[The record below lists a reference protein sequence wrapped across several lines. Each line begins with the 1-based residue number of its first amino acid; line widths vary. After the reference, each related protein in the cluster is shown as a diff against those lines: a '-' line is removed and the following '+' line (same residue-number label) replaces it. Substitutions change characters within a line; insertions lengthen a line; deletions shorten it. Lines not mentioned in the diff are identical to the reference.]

1 MKGRILSSVAMSAI
15 GVSMLVAAMLA
26 GSASGGTQAASKK
39 SAGGSITITNRS
51 DFDYVDP
58 GLSYFSHTWNMMSA
72 SQLTLLYYPHVEG
85 AAGGRLAPMAAQG
98 MPKVS
103 NGGKTYTFTIKKGF
117 KFSDGTAVTSANF
130 KRAFDRGV
138 NKAMQ
143 SPASSFLDDVAS
155 WKAPNASTFVVAQKK
170 VAPDFMARMSMMF
183 FAAVPANLPFTAEGV
198 KAPTVSAGPYY
209 LKEWNE
215 KTSALM
221 VRNPYWKN
229 NVEPFKSLGFKNNLD
244 QVRWIVGA
252 DPATQRLQ
260 CEKGEADICGF
271 PPAQAKELSDKYGLN
286 KSQFFVKP
294 QSTLWYIAMNTT
306 RPIFTGNT
314 ALRQAV
320 SNALDRKFMT
330 AQHGYLAGKRTDQFL
345 PYSMPGFKD
354 ANIYSLQGPN
364 YPKAKALAAG
374 KTRDGKAVMYT
385 SNVGVGPPDR
395 AVDPVQPEAD
405 RHRRRDQA
413 ARPCRPAR
421 EGRHQGRAL
430 RPDVRGLGHGLPGS
444 RELHQR
450 AARRPPDPA
459 RQQRQ
464 RLVLQRREVQRTDGQ
479 GIRSGRS
486 APAGRVRRARQGPD
500 EGCGSGRSVHLDQRP
515 HPDEHQGRVASATRR
530 SRARCCTQICTK

>member
-117 KFSDGTAVTSANF
+117 KFSNGTPVTSANF
-130 KRAFDRGV
+130 KRAFDRGI

-155 WKAPNASTFVVAQKK
+155 WKAPNASTFVVTQKK
-170 VAPDFMARMSMMF
+170 VAPDFMARMTMMF
-183 FAAVPANLPFTAEGV
+183 FAAVPANLPFTADGV

-229 NVEPFKSLGFKNNLD
+229 NVEPFRSLGFKNNLD

-271 PPAQAKELSDKYGLN
+271 PPAQAKELYDKYGLN

-314 ALRQAV
+314 PLRQAV

-354 ANIYSLQGPN
+354 ADIYSLQGPN
-364 YPKAKALAAG
+364 YKKAKALAAG

-385 SNVGVGPPDR
+385 SNVGVGPPIAQSTQFNLKQIGIDVEIKLLDR
-395 AVDPVQPEAD
+395 VVQHEK
-405 RHRRRDQA
+405 A
-413 ARPCRPAR
+413 ATKGEPFDLTY
-421 EGRHQGRAL
+421 EGWGM
-430 RPDVRGLGHGLPGS
+430 DY
-444 RELHQR
+444 
-450 AARRPPDPA
+450 PDPA
-459 RQQRQ
+459 NFINVLLDGRRIQPDNNVNVSYFNDAKFNAQMDKAYGLAGQ
-464 RLVLQRREVQRTDGQ
+464 PRLNAYAALDKALMKDA
-479 GIRSGRS
+479 
-486 APAGRVRRARQGPD
+486 APVAPYISTNARILTSSKV
-500 EGCGSGRSVHLDQRP
+500 GCYGYTSIQSTLL
-515 HPDEHQGRVASATRR
+515 
-530 SRARCCTQICTK
+530 TQLCVK